1 MIGEKVFVADQKS
14 QDMIIALCR
23 EILGHVDGD
32 VVDAKSKV
40 AAQYF
45 TLRRT
50 GREWGVKFP
59 NYSVSPVAT
68 GQRTRNAVGMEAYP
82 STDSLA
88 ARNDFDSYSVFN
100 GLECNGYV
108 DATTREF
115 VVTYFKGEDGYSETE
130 NDKWVLFGTHWFKV
144 DFTDGEEDV
153 ITDTPKEGFC
163 PEGAAIRADGTIRPF
178 VAIAAYGASEGSDG
192 KAASVSGRMP
202 YYNMSHN
209 TCITKATAKGAQ
221 YCMTTQQ
228 DRAHMDMLF
237 LITFATRNSQSI
249 MAGATSYYLQY
260 AVAVAEEN
268 VERVVVTNAQAS
280 GFVIGSI
287 VSIGDKGSNESPDR
301 GNSYMHNIVNRKQ
314 ITAIEDIGDGKSAI
328 YVDNG
333 GTKFTTTKTTYIS
346 TMPWKT
352 GETDSVL
359 GTCGSPVSNTSGKF
373 PYKLYNVEY
382 AWGQYEVVSN
392 VVMKITNGVMKPHIC
407 YDCKLLSTSAP
418 TEAYNEVNMVI
429 PNNGGSWKYVAE
441 LGYDPA
447 HPTVRYGVTVGATS
461 STGYCDGQYT
471 EDLTGNLNG
480 SREVLVGGSLDG
492 GADAGRCCA
501 YLLGGLGVARWFIA
515 ARLSASGSCAAA

>member
-1 MIGEKVFVADQKS
+1 MIGEKIFVADQKG

-23 EILGHVDGD
+23 EILGHVDGGQT
-32 VVDAKSKV
+32 DAKSKV
-40 AAQYF
+40 AAEYF

-59 NYSVSPVAT
+59 AYSVSPT
-68 GQRTRNAVGMEAYP
+68 PIGQRTRNAVGMEAYP

-88 ARNDFDSYSVFN
+88 ARNDFDSYSAFN

-108 DATTREF
+108 DATTRDF

-130 NDKWVLFGTHWFKV
+130 NDKWVLFGTHWFKI
-144 DFTDGEEDV
+144 DLSDGEEDV

-163 PEGAAIRADGTIRPF
+163 PEGAAIRADGSIRPF
-178 VAIAAYGASEGSDG
+178 VAIAAYGASDGSDG
-192 KAASVSGRMP
+192 KAASVSGKIP

-209 TCITKATAKGAQ
+209 GCITKATAKGAQ

-228 DRAHMDMLF
+228 DKAHMDTLF
-237 LITFATRNSQSI
+237 LITFATRNSQSV

-260 AVAVAEEN
+260 AVAQTEEN
-268 VERVVVTNAQAS
+268 VERVIVTNAQAS
-280 GFVIGSI
+280 GFVVGSV
-287 VSIGDKGSNESPDR
+287 VSVGDKGENESGDR
-301 GNSYMHNIVNRKQ
+301 GNSYMHNLADRKQ
-314 ITAIEDIGDGKSAI
+314 IISIEDIGDGKSAI
-328 YVDNG
+328 YIDTG
-333 GTKFTTTKTTYIS
+333 GEAFTTTETTYIS

-352 GETDSVL
+352 GATDGVL
-359 GTCGSPVSNTSGKF
+359 GTCGSPISNTSGKF

-407 YDCKLLSTSAP
+407 YDCKLLSSSAP
-418 TEAYNEVNMVI
+418 TEAYKEVDMVI
-429 PNNGGSWKYVAE
+429 PNNEGSWKYVAE
-441 LGYDPA
+441 LGYDPN

-471 EDLTGNLNG
+471 ENFTEELNG
-480 SREVLVGGSLDG
+480 SREVLVGDLHN
-492 GADAGRCCA
+492 GASAGRWIA
-501 YLLGGLGVARWFIA
+501 NLGDGLGLAWWDVA

>member
-1 MIGEKVFVADQKS
+1 MIGEKIFVADQKS

-23 EILGHVDGD
+23 EILGHVGGD
-32 VVDAKSKV
+32 AVDAKSKV

-59 NYSVSPVAT
+59 AYSVSPVAT

-130 NDKWVLFGTHWFKV
+130 KDKWVLFGTHWFKI
-144 DFTDGEEDV
+144 DLTDGEEDV
-153 ITDTPKEGFC
+153 ITDSPKEGFC

-178 VAIAAYGASEGSDG
+178 VAIAAYGASEGNDG
-192 KAASVSGRMP
+192 KAASASGKMP

-209 TCITKATAKGAQ
+209 ACITKATAKGAQ

-228 DRAHMDMLF
+228 DKAHMDMLF
-237 LITFATRNSQSI
+237 LITFATRNSQSV
-249 MAGATSYYLQY
+249 MAGCTSYSYQY
-260 AVAVAEEN
+260 AVAQAEAD
-268 VERVVVTNAQAS
+268 VQRIIVTNAQAAN
-280 GFVIGSI
+280 FVIGSI
-287 VSIGDKGSNESPDR
+287 VSVGDKGENESLDR
-301 GNSYMHNIVNRKQ
+301 GYSYMHNLVDRKQ
-314 ITAIEDIGDGKSAI
+314 ITAIEDIGNGKSAI
-328 YVDNG
+328 YVDNDG
-333 GTKFTTTKTTYIS
+333 VKFTTTATTYIS

-352 GETDSVL
+352 GTTDCVL

-373 PYKLYNVEY
+373 PHKLYNVEC
-382 AWGQYEVVSN
+382 AWGQYEVIIN
-392 VVMKITNGVMKPHIC
+392 VVMKIISGVMKPHIC

-418 TEAYNEVNMVI
+418 TEAYHEVNMVI
-429 PNNGGSWKYVAE
+429 PNNGGSWKYIAE
-441 LGYDPA
+441 LGYDPK
-447 HPTVRYGVTVGATS
+447 HPTVRYGVKVGATS
-461 STGYCDGQYT
+461 STGYADGQYT
-471 EDLTGNLNG
+471 ENLTEDLNA
-480 SREVLVGGSLDG
+480 SREVLVGGSLHDG
-492 GADAGRCCA
+492 AYGGRWMA
-501 YLLGGLGVARWFIA
+501 YLNLGLGPAGWYIA